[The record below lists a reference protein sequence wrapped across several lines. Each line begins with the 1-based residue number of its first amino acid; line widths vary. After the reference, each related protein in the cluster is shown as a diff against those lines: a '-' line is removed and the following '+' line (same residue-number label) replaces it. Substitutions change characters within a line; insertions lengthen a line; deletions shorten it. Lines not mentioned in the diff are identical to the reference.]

1 MDPRLL
7 GYYNQE
13 LKFIREM
20 GAEFAEAYPRIA
32 ARLGLEGDVECA
44 DPYVERLIEAVA
56 FLTARVQLKLDAR
69 HPEFTQHLLE
79 LVYPHFLAP
88 VPSCG
93 IVEFVPDLK
102 EGALAGG
109 LRLARGSVLRPPLA
123 KGARTA
129 CEFRTAHEVTLW
141 PLTVTEA
148 RYITGAGAL
157 GTLGVGAPAGA
168 RAAIRLRLKTAGGLK
183 LSAMPL
189 ERLVF
194 HLKASGD
201 IAGRIYEQV
210 MANALAVGVRA
221 LDSRASL
228 QFCPGGA
235 IREVGFGELEAI
247 LPSTRRSYVG
257 YRLLQEYFA
266 LPERYLFF
274 AVAELREALRTCH
287 SEQCELFIL
296 LDRPQATLEN
306 QLEASQF
313 RLGCTPVVNL
323 FPRSV
328 DRIQLHPFDTEHHL
342 IPDRNRPQDFEIYSI
357 EAMAGIGVSG
367 EATIPVL
374 PLYGV
379 DHRTG
384 PAERQLY
391 YTLQRRPRV
400 LSARQQQT
408 GSRSSYAGAEC
419 FVSLA
424 GDPALQQQLRQ
435 LDAQALCT
443 NRDLPIQIALGSAR
457 SDFLIEGG
465 APIETVRCI
474 TGPTY
479 PRASSAFGD
488 TAWKLVSHLSLN
500 YLSLLD
506 DGVSEGAALLRDM
519 LSLYA
524 DAANPAVVRQI
535 EGLRGIAHEAV
546 VRRLPLPGPISHG
559 RGLRVS
565 LLLEEA
571 AFEGTGVLLLA
582 SVLERFFAGY
592 VSINSFT
599 QTRAVSTTRGEI
611 KEWPARLGTRPLM

>member
-13 LKFIREM
+13 LKFVREM
-20 GAEFAEAYPRIA
+20 GAEFAAAYPRIA

-79 LVYPHFLAP
+79 LIYPHFVAP

-93 IVEFVPDLK
+93 IVEFIPDPK
-102 EGALAGG
+102 EGSLLTG
-109 LRLARGSVLRPPLA
+109 LRLARGTTLRPPLA

-141 PLTVTEA
+141 PIGVTEA
-148 RYITGAGAL
+148 RYVTGAGAL
-157 GTLGVGAPAGA
+157 AALGVGGQPRA
-168 RAAIRLRLKTAGGLK
+168 RAAIRLRLKCAGGIHF
-183 LSAMPL
+183 SALPL

-194 HLKASGD
+194 HIKAGGD
-201 IAGRIYEQV
+201 IAARIYEQV
-210 MANALAVGVRA
+210 MANGLAVGARA
-221 LDSRASL
+221 LDSRAGL
-228 QFCPGGA
+228 QYCPTGS
-235 IREVGFGELEAI
+235 IREVGFSDLEAM
-247 LPSTRRSYVG
+247 LPATRRSFAG

-274 AVAELREALRTCH
+274 ALSDLREVLRGCDA
-287 SEQCELFIL
+287 EQCELFIL
-296 LDRPQATLEN
+296 LDRPQAALEN

-313 RLGCTPVVNL
+313 RLGCTPVINL

-357 EAMAGIGVSG
+357 DRMSGIGAAG
-367 EATIPVL
+367 EASIPVA
-374 PLYGV
+374 PFYGV
-379 DHRTG
+379 DHRSG
-384 PAERQLY
+384 PAAGQLY
-391 YTLQRRPRV
+391 YTLQRRLRLP
-400 LSARQQQT
+400 SARQQQS
-408 GSRSSYAGAEC
+408 GSRSSYAGTEC

-435 LDAQALCT
+435 LDAHALCT

-457 SDFLIEGG
+457 SDFLVEGG
-465 APIETVRCI
+465 APVESVRCI

-479 PRASSAFGD
+479 PRPSSAFGD
-488 TAWKLVSHLSLN
+488 TAWKLISHLSLN
-500 YLSLLD
+500 YMSLLD
-506 DGVSEGAALLRDM
+506 DGVSEGAGLLRDM
-519 LSLYA
+519 LSLYS
-524 DAANPAVVRQI
+524 DPANPAVVRQI
-535 EGLRGIAHEAV
+535 EGLRGIAHDAV

-559 RGLRVS
+559 RGLRIS
-565 LLLEEA
+565 LTVEEA
-571 AFEGTGVLLLA
+571 AFEGTGALLLA
-582 SVLERFFAGY
+582 SVLERFFAAY

-599 QTRAVSTTRGEI
+599 QTRVVSSTRGEI

>member
-7 GYYNQE
+7 SYYNQE
-13 LKFIREM
+13 LKFVREM

-79 LVYPHFLAP
+79 LVYPHFLSP

-93 IVEFVPDLK
+93 IAEFVPDFK
-102 EGALAGG
+102 EASLVTG
-109 LRLARGSVLRPPLA
+109 LRLARGTVLRPPLA

-141 PLTVTEA
+141 PVSVTEA
-148 RYITGAGAL
+148 RYVAGAGAL
-157 GTLGVGAPAGA
+157 AALGVSGQPRA
-168 RAAIRLRLKTAGGLK
+168 RAAIRLRLKAAAGIK
-183 LSAMPL
+183 LSTLPI

-194 HLKASGD
+194 HIKASGD
-201 IAGRIYEQV
+201 LSARIYEQV
-210 MANALAVGVRA
+210 LANGVAVGLRA
-221 LDSRASL
+221 EGSKAGL
-228 QFCPGGA
+228 QYCPPGS
-235 IREVGFGELEAI
+235 IREVGFGELEAL
-247 LPSTRRSYVG
+247 LPATRRSVTA

-274 AVAELREALRTCH
+274 ALTELGEALRSCDA
-287 SEQCELFIL
+287 EQCEVFIL
-296 LDRPQATLEN
+296 LDRPQAALEN
-306 QLEASQF
+306 QLDASQF
-313 RLGCTPVVNL
+313 RLGCTPIINL

-328 DRIQLHPFDTEHHL
+328 DRIQLNAFDTEHHL
-342 IPDRNRPQDFEIYSI
+342 IPDRNRPQDFEIYGI
-357 EAMAGIGVSG
+357 EHMAGVGASS
-367 EATIPVL
+367 EASIPVL
-374 PLYGV
+374 PFYGV
-379 DHRTG
+379 DHRSG
-384 PAERQLY
+384 PAAGQLY
-391 YTLQRRPRV
+391 YSIQRRARL
-400 LSARQQQT
+400 LSSRQQQT

-435 LDAQALCT
+435 LDVQALCT

-457 SDFLIEGG
+457 SDFLVEGG
-465 APIETVRCI
+465 APVEAVRCI

-479 PRASSAFGD
+479 PRPSSAFGD
-488 TAWKLVSHLSLN
+488 TAWRLVSHLSLN

-506 DGVSEGAALLRDM
+506 DGVSEGAGLLRDM

-524 DAANPAVVRQI
+524 DPANPAVLRQI

-559 RGLRVS
+559 RGLRIS
-565 LLLEEA
+565 LTVEEA

-582 SVLERFFAGY
+582 SVLERFFAAY

-599 QTRAVSTTRGEI
+599 QTRIVSSTRGEI